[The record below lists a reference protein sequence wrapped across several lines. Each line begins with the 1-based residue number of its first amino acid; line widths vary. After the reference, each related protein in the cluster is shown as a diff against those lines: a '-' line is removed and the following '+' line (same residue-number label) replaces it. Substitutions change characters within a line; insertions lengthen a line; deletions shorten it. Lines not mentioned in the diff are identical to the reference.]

1 MYNINQMLKAI
12 DEYQS
17 PINDEIKNDNEA
29 LEVWQL
35 MEKLEEKLLDI
46 KEAQRL

>member
-12 DEYQS
+12 DEYQA

-29 LEVWQL
+29 LKVWQL
-35 MEKLEEKLLDI
+35 MEELEEKLQDI

>member
-1 MYNINQMLKAI
+1 MYNINEMLKFI

-17 PINDEIKNDNEA
+17 PINKEIKNDDEA
-29 LEVWQL
+29 LKVWKL
-35 MEKLEEKLLDI
+35 MDELEQKLLDI

>member
-1 MYNINQMLKAI
+1 MLKAI
-12 DEYQS
+12 DEYQL

-29 LEVWQL
+29 LKVWQL

>member
-12 DEYQS
+12 DELQNKIDS
-17 PINDEIKNDNEA
+17 EIKDDKKA
-29 LEVWQL
+29 VEVW
-35 MEKLEEKLLDI
+35 EHITELEQKLLDI